1 MSTNNLLG
9 IIFANVHDDL
19 IPELTEKRSMASIP
33 FGGRYRLI
41 DFSLSNLVN
50 AGVTKVGILTRAN
63 YQSLMDHLGS
73 GKPWDL
79 DRKNGGMFILPPY
92 STNISGVYR
101 GHVDALAGAMIFLKK
116 SIGEYVI
123 MCDSDVVS
131 NIDIEDM
138 LSKHIEKGAD
148 VTIAYKYGDLPK
160 NHKDTMILEVGN
172 DSFVTGI
179 EVSKTMDTQ
188 VNFSLDVCIM
198 KREKL
203 IELVAEA
210 DRNRFTSF
218 AREVFKTKLSEIKM
232 LAYRVDGFAEV
243 IDSYENYVNISN
255 KLLDKSSRE
264 KLFDRER
271 PIYTKIKDDM
281 PTRYGIDSLTQ
292 NSLIADGCV
301 IEGSVKNSIL
311 FRGVKVAAGAVVE
324 NCIVMQG
331 GVIGKDCVVS
341 NVTMDKGA
349 VISDGVKISG
359 TENKYVFVPKD
370 RTI

>member
-92 STNISGVYR
+92 STNATGVYR
-101 GHVDALAGAMIFLKK
+101 GHVDALAGTMTFLKR

-123 MCDSDVVS
+123 MCDADVVS
-131 NIDIEDM
+131 NIDVADM
-138 LSKHIEKGAD
+138 LEKHIEKGAD
-148 VTIAYKYGDLPK
+148 VSIAYKYGDLPK
-160 NHKDTMILEVGN
+160 NHKDTMILEVDKEN
-172 DSFVTGI
+172 IVTGI
-179 EVSKTMDTQ
+179 EVSKTMDTK

-198 KREKL
+198 KRQKL
-203 IELVAEA
+203 IELVEEA
-210 DRNRFTSF
+210 DRNRLTSF
-218 AREVFKTKLSEIKM
+218 AREVFKPKLASLKM
-232 LAYRVDGFAEV
+232 FAYKVDGFAEV

-255 KLLDKSSRE
+255 KLLEKSSRE
-264 KLFDRER
+264 QVFNRER

-281 PTRYGIDSLTQ
+281 PTRYGIGSVIQ
-292 NSLIADGCV
+292 NSFIADGCV
-301 IEGSVKNSIL
+301 IEGTVKNSIL
-311 FRGVKVAAGAVVE
+311 FRGVKVGKNAVVE

-331 GVIGKDCVVS
+331 GVIGENCKVK

-349 VISDGVKISG
+349 NITDGVKISG
-359 TENKYVFVPKD
+359 TDSKYVFVPKD

>member
-63 YQSLMDHLGS
+63 YQSLMDHLGA

-101 GHVDALAGAMIFLKK
+101 GHVDALAGAMTFLKK

-123 MCDSDVVS
+123 MCDADVVS

-138 LSKHIEKGAD
+138 LEKHIEKGAD
-148 VTIAYKYGDLPK
+148 ISIAYKYGDLPK
-160 NHKDTMILEVGN
+160 NHKDTMILEVDG
-172 DSFVTGI
+172 DSMVKNI

-198 KREKL
+198 KREML
-203 IELVAEA
+203 IDLVAEA

-218 AREVFKTKLSEIKM
+218 AREVFMTKLGELKM
-232 LAYRVDGFAEV
+232 YAYKVDGFAEV

-255 KLLDKSSRE
+255 KLFDKKNRDQ
-264 KLFDRER
+264 LFNEAR
-271 PIYTKIKDDM
+271 PVYTKVKDDM
-281 PTRYGIDSLTQ
+281 PTRYGIESVTS
-292 NSLIADGCV
+292 NSIVADGCV
-301 IEGSVKNSIL
+301 IEGTVKNSIL
-311 FRGVKVAAGAVVE
+311 FRGVKVGKGAVVE

-331 GVIGKDCVVS
+331 GVIGDGCAVQ

-349 VISDGVKISG
+349 VITDGVKISG
-359 TENKYVFVPKD
+359 TDKKYIFVPKD
-370 RTI
+370 RKI